1 MIWFTADLHLGH
13 ASMAQKR
20 GFSSLQAMEHTLIR
34 HINIRVAPTDT
45 LYVLGDFSYRCT
57 AERAQ
62 QLRRQ
67 IVCRQVHLLPGNHD
81 KDWTRPE
88 VAGTFVP
95 EPPIANL
102 KAPDGRLLVL
112 CHYPLL
118 SWEGMRRGS
127 IQLHGHIHS
136 GLGQSGLPGQGEQAE
151 PEASSAQSSHAQE
164 EPPAP
169 ESLTYNLHQRQQ
181 GILRY
186 DVGVDAN
193 GYEPVSLE
201 QVLAWFVGVDSQ
213 PFGM

>member
-34 HINIRVAPTDT
+34 HINIRVAPADT

-67 IVCRQVHLLPGNHD
+67 IFCRQVHLLPGNHD

-95 EPPIANL
+95 EPTIANL

-136 GLGQSGLPGQGEQAE
+136 GLGQEAPGQAPSAQ
-151 PEASSAQSSHAQE
+151 PSSA
-164 EPPAP
+164 
-169 ESLTYNLHQRQQ
+169 YNLYQRQL

-193 GYEPVSLE
+193 GYEPVSLD
-201 QVLAWFVGVDSQ
+201 QALAWFSGVDPQ